1 MCGLFGFTS
10 YGSPV
15 KGVTGLTNTL
25 AEYSAIR
32 GTDATGIAYCTK
44 QLHINKE
51 GKSAYAMNFKV
62 PENVKALIGHTR
74 HATSGD
80 YKNNYNNHP
89 FFGKAG
95 STRFALAHNGVLMSV
110 DSTRRLYHLP
120 ESKIKTDSYLAV
132 QLLEQEKSLTF
143 DSIRKMT
150 DKISGS
156 FTFSIIDDRH
166 NIWLIRGDNP
176 LSILHF
182 PEKRMYVYASTDEI
196 LYKSIIDSFL
206 FDDLKHG
213 KYEEIPITTGTIL
226 KIKPSGD
233 IERESF
239 IFREHISPA
248 WWEFEYFKDPS
259 PVDPDTEYLEAIKT
273 AAAYQGIEEETIDE
287 LLAAGYTLDELAE
300 ELYCEI

>member
-1 MCGLFGFTS
+1 MCGLFGFTC

-15 KGVTGLTNTL
+15 KGITGLTNTL

-44 QLHINKE
+44 QIHINKG

-62 PENVKALIGHTR
+62 PENVKAVIGHTR

-89 FFGKAG
+89 FFGKTG
-95 STRFALAHNGVLMSV
+95 NTRFALAHNGVLMSV
-110 DSTRRLYHLP
+110 DSTRRTHNLP
-120 ESKIKTDSYLAV
+120 EQKIKTDSYLAV
-132 QLLEQEKSLTF
+132 QLLEKEKSLTF
-143 DSIRKMT
+143 DSIRAMT
-150 DKISGS
+150 GKISGS
-156 FTFSIIDDRH
+156 FAFSILDDRN

-176 LSILHF
+176 ISILHF

-196 LYKSIIDSFL
+196 LYKSIVDSFL
-206 FDDLKHG
+206 FEDMKHG
-213 KYEEIPITTGTIL
+213 RYEEILIPTGTIM
-226 KIKPSGD
+226 KIKPSGE
-233 IERESF
+233 IERENF

-248 WWEFEYFKDPS
+248 WWEFGYFKDPYA
-259 PVDPDTEYLEAIKT
+259 VDPDEEYLRAIKT
-273 AAAYQGIEEETIDE
+273 AASYQGIEEETIDE
-287 LLAAGYTLDELAE
+287 LLNAGYTLDELAE